1 MPNILISHQSVSEKF
16 PGLEIVIDH
25 QTGAVRL
32 TRDNLAKL
40 VGVQPQVIDDF
51 EKRLIKSGKLV
62 DCFFDRVIYPESD
75 SDKPKKV
82 KLYGDDFIF
91 DLMYKFNR
99 KLVREIMTPGLRV
112 FSYELIGFGISA
124 NAIKKLCRIPDN
136 ISELIS
142 LDYYF
147 MSDRKFVEC
156 CIKNGYDV
164 AEVSSYLAEKLG
176 IYDY

>member
-1 MPNILISHQSVSEKF
+1 MSTLISHQSVSEKF

-25 QTGAVRL
+25 ETGDVRL

-51 EKRLIKSGKLV
+51 EKQLIKSGKLV
-62 DCFFDRVIYPESD
+62 DCFFDRVIYFASD
-75 SDKPKKV
+75 SDEPKNV
-82 KLYGDDFIF
+82 KLYGNGFIF
-91 DLMYKFNR
+91 KLIRKFNHE
-99 KLVREIMTPGLRV
+99 LAEEIMIPGFRV

-136 ISELIS
+136 LPELIS
-142 LDYYF
+142 LDFYF

-156 CIKNGYDV
+156 CIENGYDV

-176 IYDY
+176 IYDC